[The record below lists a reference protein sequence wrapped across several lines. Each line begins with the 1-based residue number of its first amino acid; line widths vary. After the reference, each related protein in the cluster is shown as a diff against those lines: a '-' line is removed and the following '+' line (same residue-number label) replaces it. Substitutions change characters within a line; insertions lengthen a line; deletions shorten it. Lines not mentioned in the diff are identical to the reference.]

1 MRKILTAALCLMMAL
16 CLCAGALAA
25 DRTLLSREAEE
36 ADDNDYFYP
45 QQLLAVGDTLYIL
58 CSRDESFSLYRW
70 REGMDEAELL
80 TDALFRGSR
89 FDTMEDALA
98 YV

>member
-1 MRKILTAALCLMMAL
+1 MMAL

-58 CSRDESFSLYRW
+58 CSRD
-70 REGMDEAELL
+70 
-80 TDALFRGSR
+80 
-89 FDTMEDALA
+89 
-98 YV
+98 